1 LKASPLTASAAVKAA
16 YREEMDCRQRLQQ
29 VYALIEARQNAL
41 KEAHERLL
49 KAIEKDLDGEGASSA
64 AVKTVVAKKPVL
76 PAQGASSHLERA
88 EKALTPT
95 VVEVVPTGVAE
106 GKGEPVG
113 RTEAKKATFTSEAK
127 GKPKS
132 AMRRASV
139 SSRRSSVTS
148 VASSKSAKSEA
159 SRKSKKGKSSRK
171 AGKSES
177 GIVGMSA
184 APSDYLG
191 AGKEMSGTSGV
202 VERYVEQLVN
212 PWTGTKL
219 QRVPDNNMRPTAIA
233 RFFANRTYT
242 IPATGTYGT
251 NFMFGMHSKMSN
263 YASGAAIDQS
273 SVIVSSSDPGYAG
286 IFGVF
291 PYTPGCIMRP
301 VQFLDAG
308 YDSSA
313 SGTASATHF
322 IDGASHAGVWDD
334 DFGAEE
340 SETAGW
346 VAATRCIAM
355 AMRCRVVGL
364 PSGQFMTPG
373 KLYFAQLRWNWDD
386 FPLMEQDWTQLERLG
401 YASHVSLDAVRES
414 GSKTFFALPDGTDK
428 FELSS
433 TFLPAPGIFSSGNL
447 TNGGALAQSSVRWF
461 PPSIGTANS
470 AFALPSQQT
479 IPYNSSA
486 RESVYGV
493 INDATDMV
501 VADQTMALFMCV
513 FGTQAGVVL
522 EVDYASIHEYV
533 ATPAAPPGIDTEV
546 QLPSSSAMDQI
557 FASAAVI
564 GEVRG
569 AMLQAAGDKTILS
582 APTRAFG
589 ESRAALQSEGR
600 KTKGALMTAVKRSVG
615 GSISKTRGRQ
625 SEGFWDFDWLSKGS
639 LGPINWDFSSG
650 KKR

>member
-1 LKASPLTASAAVKAA
+1 
-16 YREEMDCRQRLQQ
+16 
-29 VYALIEARQNAL
+29 
-41 KEAHERLL
+41 
-49 KAIEKDLDGEGASSA
+49 
-64 AVKTVVAKKPVL
+64 
-76 PAQGASSHLERA
+76 
-88 EKALTPT
+88 
-95 VVEVVPTGVAE
+95 VAE

-132 AMRRASV
+132 AMRRASL

-159 SRKSKKGKSSRK
+159 SHKSKKGKSRRK

-191 AGKEMSGTSGV
+191 AGKEMSGTAGV

-233 RFFANRTYT
+233 RYFANRTYT
-242 IPATGTYGT
+242 IPATTLGT

-263 YASGAAIDQS
+263 YAAQAAID
-273 SVIVSSSDPGYAG
+273 VDGIASSSTSFATN
-286 IFGVF
+286 IIKVF

-301 VQFLDAG
+301 VQFPDAG
-308 YDSSA
+308 YDSNATGATSV
-313 SGTASATHF
+313 THF
-322 IDGASHAGVWDD
+322 IDGNAHNGVWDD

-340 SETAGW
+340 SETSAW
-346 VAATRCIAM
+346 VAASRCIAM

-386 FPLMEQDWTQLERLG
+386 FPLNEQDWTQLERLG

-414 GSKTFFALPDGTDK
+414 GSKTFFSLPDGTDK

-433 TFLPAPGIFSSGNL
+433 TFLPAPGVFSIANVVSPSGPYQAESL
-447 TNGGALAQSSVRWF
+447 RYF
-461 PPSIGTANS
+461 PPSIGTAVTT
-470 AFALPSQQT
+470 FPLPSQQT

-486 RESVYGV
+486 RETVYGV

-501 VADQTMALFMCV
+501 VADQTQALFMCV

-522 EVDYASIHEYV
+522 EVDYASIFEYV

-546 QLPSSSAMDQI
+546 QLPSSVAMDQI

-600 KTKGALMTAVKRSVG
+600 KTKGALMSAVRKSVG

-639 LGPINWDFSSG
+639 LGPINWDFGTS